1 MNIQEVR
8 RLVGSIK
15 STLFK
20 NSNSFSIGMLKSHFK
35 GSGLQFKE
43 HMVYSHGDDVRFIDW
58 KVSARTQNTFI
69 KTFEEERNVEIVV
82 VLDLSPS
89 MFMGYKGISKLQAA
103 LEICCLLFLLSKET
117 NDYIQVI
124 IAGKKIENLPKSTG
138 ERGIALLISKLE
150 KLKVLT
156 ETGEINYSFPDENNS
171 PTVETFQN
179 MMKYLRRNKEVV
191 FLSDFVEFSDLE
203 ELKKMSYKKHIHC
216 FRIVS
221 PLDEA
226 EGQSYNVFAQ
236 TSKTKKSELSKVH
249 KKNVDKIEEA
259 LGKRIKKLRVQE
271 RYLESFIKEMI

>member
-1 MNIQEVR
+1 
-8 RLVGSIK
+8 
-15 STLFK
+15 
-20 NSNSFSIGMLKSHFK
+20 MLKSHFK

-58 KVSARTQNTFI
+58 KLSAKTQNTFI

-89 MFMGYKGISKLQAA
+89 MFMGFKGVSKLQAA

-117 NDYIQVI
+117 NDYVQVI
-124 IAGKKIENLPKSTG
+124 IAGNKIENLPKSTG
-138 ERGIALLISKLE
+138 ERGIALLLSKLE
-150 KLKVLT
+150 KLGVITT
-156 ETGEINYSFPDENNS
+156 EGKINYSYPNENNS
-171 PTVETFQN
+171 PNSDSFQN

-191 FLSDFVEFSDLE
+191 FLSDFVEFTNLE
-203 ELKKMSYKKHIHC
+203 ELKEISYRKHIHC

-226 EGQSYNVFAQ
+226 VGSSFNVF
-236 TSKTKKSELSKVH
+236 SKSSSTKKSELSKVH
-249 KKNVDKIEEA
+249 KKSIDKIEDA

-271 RYLESFIKEMI
+271 RYLESFIKEMM